1 MRYPQ
6 RVISADASD
15 FLPPSESADEFHDS
29 HDNIHKP
36 SHEEHVK
43 EGACET
49 ANEQK
54 CDDSPSSEHGF
65 LAMACAPQ
73 LSTCEFETDGL
84 NQLVQALAPIIF
96 PNSNSPPPIQNATD
110 PRNNEAGAICSYLSD
125 TVALSLR
132 HWLFYLCV
140 CIILLIPQAL
150 R

>member
-110 PRNNEAGAICSYLSD
+110 PRNSAAGAI
-125 TVALSLR
+125 ALTCRTRWLR
-132 HWLFYLCV
+132 HQATGFFTSVYV
-140 CIILLIPQAL
+140 SFFLIKHAL